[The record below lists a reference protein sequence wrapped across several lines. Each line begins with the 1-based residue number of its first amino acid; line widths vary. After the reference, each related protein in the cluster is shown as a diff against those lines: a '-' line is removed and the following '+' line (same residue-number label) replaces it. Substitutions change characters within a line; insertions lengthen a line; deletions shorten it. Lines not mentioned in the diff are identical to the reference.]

1 MLLVLHVEAAMMQ
14 LALLRW
20 APEVLRVAGLRQGPA
35 VKCGLLQLT
44 AQQCL
49 GLRQVRWLLGL

>member
-1 MLLVLHVEAAMMQ
+1 MMQ